1 MIKSPVFLCLAF
13 ALLWVSGVLFG
24 MGLEKRLFDRK
35 NRNIHTDNADDCA
48 PHPLPVTQVEAG
60 DSTKGA
66 SKWRLNIEPKADKN
80 NVAVGIVFRRRH
92 VGSTIPVEELI
103 ANDGDDAQ
111 SIAPNVEGNRTPE
124 RVARREPTS
133 AAGWWSG

>member
-1 MIKSPVFLCLAF
+1 MLGVVVIESPVLLCLAF

-24 MGLEKRLFDRK
+24 MGLEKRLLERK
-35 NRNIHTDNADDCA
+35 NRNIYTDHADDCA
-48 PHPLPVTQVEAG
+48 PHPLPVTQIEAD

-66 SKWRLNIEPKADKN
+66 SKWRLHIEPKTDKN

-92 VGSTIPVEELI
+92 VSSTIPLKELI

-111 SIAPNVEGNRTPE
+111 SITPNDQRL
-124 RVARREPTS
+124 S
-133 AAGWWSG
+133 AAR